1 MRYTIKQIAEM
12 FGVTEHTIRFYTD
25 SGLLPC
31 GRDAANKRVFD
42 EESLNWMQGISC
54 LKHCGASL
62 EDIREYCELCRQPE
76 SEENLHARYEII
88 FRQREQAYKRLEE
101 AKATVEYMEMKVRH
115 YEAVLSGA
123 IPDDTN
129 PSTWNGGNRPKK
141 HET

>member
-76 SEENLHARYEII
+76 SKENLHARYEII
-88 FRQREQAYKRLEE
+88 LRQREQAYKRLDE
-101 AKATVEYMEMKVRH
+101 AKATVKYMEMKVRH
-115 YEAVLSGA
+115 YEDVLSGLV
-123 IPDDTN
+123 PDDTN
-129 PSTWNGGNRPKK
+129 PGTWSGGNRPKK
-141 HET
+141 HKT